1 MEPFAIS
8 LFFVPVPRVRYQ
20 PQYLALQLARL
31 FQAFAYLVE
40 VLYCLQV
47 AQPDGLQP
55 GIRPVIPL
63 NLKLLLQ
70 ENLLVY
76 RI

>member
-8 LFFVPVPRVRYQ
+8 LFFIPVLRVRYQ
-20 PQYLALQLARL
+20 PQNLALQFARP

-40 VLYCLQV
+40 ILYCLQV

-55 GIRPVIPL
+55 GICPVVPL
-63 NLKLLLQ
+63 NLKLFL
-70 ENLLVY
+70 E
-76 RI
+76 